1 MLFLPAG
8 GHSSSNGRRSRSP
21 GGNIMRE
28 IRKMSLASQDARD
41 EKKKKKEDAATTPA
55 AESGSSG
62 APGGGPSPSGA
73 GGGGKVSK
81 RQARRRKRKEEEYT
95 DKDRAAAVT
104 LGSRDIKQS
113 LKAKKKRERKL
124 RISVD
129 LLHNEEFLSGM
140 LVVEAAYQMRVK
152 RQTKEALTTL
162 NKVPVYYFL
171 PFNSIPLS
179 SSSY

>member
-1 MLFLPAG
+1 MLLLPTG

-28 IRKMSLASQDARD
+28 IRKMSLASQDARE
-41 EKKKKKEDAATTPA
+41 EKKKKNGKE
-55 AESGSSG
+55 ENVGSGS
-62 APGGGPSPSGA
+62 APANVSNGNAPASTAAGGGPSP
-73 GGGGKVSK
+73 GKVSK

-152 RQTKEALTTL
+152 KQTKEALTTL
-162 NKVPVYYFL
+162 NKVPL
-171 PFNSIPLS
+171 LS
-179 SSSY
+179 CNILKS

>member
-8 GHSSSNGRRSRSP
+8 GHTSSNGRRSRSP
-21 GGNIMRE
+21 GSNIMRE

-41 EKKKKKEDAATTPA
+41 EKKKKSKEDATTTTSPVTG
-55 AESGSSG
+55 SGVDG

-73 GGGGKVSK
+73 GGGKVSK
-81 RQARRRKRKEEEYT
+81 RQAKRRKRKEEEYT

-162 NKVPVYYFL
+162 NKVPVYYF
-171 PFNSIPLS
+171 SPL
-179 SSSY
+179 